1 MILSLLFDS
10 QSFFIARLIV
20 MHIHRPIAR
29 LIPRTIIQILSK
41 RLISRLVDRPA
52 RRLVTLPIKN
62 FITWIFGL
70 SRWRPLQARIGSTFP
85 RTRLFWYRT
94 RIYVVWRDDCVQGW
108 LLATLRLN
116 FIAIDLGIYSC
127 CGWIWELTST
137 LARANLTRLR
147 FRTRILI
154 GRRSTCIWAHCLTES
169 WLPTACARVS
179 FLSIVAWLGLSLLRA
194 WLLALL
200 WPLCVRVDVKE
211 GSSDLELIANFHMAL
226 RH

>member
-1 MILSLLFDS
+1 MILSLFFDS

-41 RLISRLVDRPA
+41 RLISRLVDRTA
-52 RRLVTLPIKN
+52 RRLITLPIKN

-70 SRWRPLQARIGSTFP
+70 SRGRSFQARIGSTFP
-85 RTRLFWYRT
+85 RTRLFGYRT
-94 RIYVVWRDDCVQGW
+94 RILVVWRDDCVQGW
-108 LLATLRLN
+108 LLATSRLN
-116 FIAIDLGIYSC
+116 FIAIDFGIYSC

-137 LARANLTRLR
+137 LTRANLTRLR

-154 GRRSTCIWAHCLTES
+154 GWRPTCIRAHCLTES
-169 WLPTACARVS
+169 WLPTACAKVS
-179 FLSIVAWLGLSLLRA
+179 VLSIVAWLGLSLLGA

-200 WPLCVRVDVKE
+200 WLLCVRINVE
-211 GSSDLELIANFHMAL
+211 ERLSDL
-226 RH
+226 